1 MQATIC
7 TNKSSP
13 RQPTVSV
20 HCMLNMVVVTWT
32 VFAVRVHSRVHSQ
45 GGQQRVVEMETWS
58 HTKG

>member
-13 RQPTVSV
+13 RQPIVSV
-20 HCMLNMVVVTWT
+20 HCMLNMVVITRT
-32 VFAVRVHSRVHSQ
+32 VFAVRMHSQ